1 MTAHARHE
9 EARAL
14 RLTRQQI
21 ADLLSRYPGVS
32 ADEAESIRD
41 FLRTGRHLDIGMLT
55 ADESLKPQLDAFMKD
70 HRQHFSVGLY
80 ETVALA
86 AATIGLL
93 ALFWLVWEAV
103 GPATAA

>member
-14 RLTRQQI
+14 RLTRQQV
-21 ADLLSRYPGVS
+21 ADILSRYPGVS

-55 ADESLKPQLDAFMKD
+55 ADEGLQPQLDAFMKD
-70 HRQHFSVGLY
+70 HGKHFRVGLY
-80 ETVALA
+80 ETVALVA
-86 AATIGLL
+86 AIVGLL
-93 ALFWLVWEAV
+93 ALFWLVWEALR
-103 GPATAA
+103 PATGA